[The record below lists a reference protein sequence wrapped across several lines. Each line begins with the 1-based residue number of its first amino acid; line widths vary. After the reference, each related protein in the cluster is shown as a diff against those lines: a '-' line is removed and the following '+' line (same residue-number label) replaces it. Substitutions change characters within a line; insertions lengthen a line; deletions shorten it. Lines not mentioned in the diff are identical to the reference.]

1 MALLLFNFFQGYHF
15 LHSEI
20 ILLSAKLCYAFEE
33 ELFFS
38 TKIILWKKIIL
49 SCLKTNLCVC
59 VRKFGVR
66 IRTGGGGGVLSIRV
80 GGLSGIP

>member
-1 MALLLFNFFQGYHF
+1 MGGGGGWLALLLFNFFQGYHF

-38 TKIILWKKIIL
+38 TKIILWKKNHSNL
-49 SCLKTNLCVC
+49 SKNEPVC
-59 VRKFGVR
+59 MCKKVW
-66 IRTGGGGGVLSIRV
+66 S
-80 GGLSGIP
+80 SD